1 MKGALCNLAS
11 SGKRYECLL
20 KMVQEEGFEPSSLAA
35 LDFKSNVYAIP
46 PHQQIYTRFFMA
58 TNHTFAEWKSYSVS
72 LHA

>member
-46 PHQQIYTRFFMA
+46 PL
-58 TNHTFAEWKSYSVS
+58 
-72 LHA
+72 LHLVKIKNPLLEFTPPENF

>member
-46 PHQQIYTRFFMA
+46 PHQQIYARFLWQQ
-58 TNHTFAEWKSYSVS
+58 TILSPNGKSYSVS